1 MPKVSVLLPM
11 WNTQLSHLQKSVD
24 SILAQT
30 FTDFELVV
38 LNDSPENVSLKDF
51 INAYGDNRIK
61 YYENRENVGIAKSY
75 NRLVDLAKGEY
86 VAMMNHDD
94 VSLPNRL
101 QKQSEFLDNNPE
113 VGLVG
118 SAYKK
123 FGEINRFKTVENP
136 LKHNDIVAT
145 LLFKSPIHHPT
156 IMFRRDVMQHNNI
169 RYDDEFVSLNDRKL
183 YVDFAKVCKLANMP
197 DVLYKYRF
205 HKDMVSK
212 RLKNKIQAEQVKFHR
227 AWFEKNGVELSD
239 EEQGVFN
246 NFVTK
251 GRCHITDRKILV
263 KVKDV
268 LEKLAAENKRLNLMP
283 EPEFSEV
290 CGAYLVKRCLNAAV
304 YGGVYSQDLLDGTDL
319 LLPTNVVLKL
329 CNLALKWR
337 N

>member
-1 MPKVSVLLPM
+1 MPKISVLLPM
-11 WNTQLSHLQKSVD
+11 WNTKLTYLQKAVD

-30 FTDFELVV
+30 FTDFELIV
-38 LNDSPENVSLKDF
+38 LNDSPDNDSLKDL
-51 INAYGDNRIK
+51 ISAYDDKRIK
-61 YYENRENVGIAKSY
+61 YHENPINLGIAKSY
-75 NRLVDLAKGEY
+75 NRLVDLAGGKY

-94 VSLPNRL
+94 ISQPERL
-101 QKQSEFLDNNPE
+101 EKQSDFLDNNPE

-123 FGEINRFKTVENP
+123 FGEINRYKTVENP

-156 IMFRRDVMQHNNI
+156 IMFRRELMKDNGI
-169 RYDDEFVSLNDRKL
+169 RYDENFVSLNDRKL
-183 YVDFAKVCKLANMP
+183 YVDFAKVCKLTNMP
-197 DVLYKYRF
+197 DILYRYRF

-227 AWFEKNGVELSD
+227 IWFAENGIELSD
-239 EEQGVFN
+239 EEQGIFN

-251 GRCHITDRKILV
+251 GRCHITDRKILL
-263 KVKDV
+263 KVKEV
-268 LEKLAAENKRLNLMP
+268 LEKLVAENERLKFMP

-290 CGAYLVKRCLNAAV
+290 CGSYLVKRCLNAAV
-304 YGGVYSQDLLDGTDL
+304 YGGVYSQDLLDDTDL
-319 LLPTNVVLKL
+319 LLPSNVILKL